1 MEETTEKKTE
11 EEKME
16 ATRQTY
22 LEEVRRRL
30 KCAES
35 HYLKPECDECCP
47 CYINLLERDISY
59 QHEELE
65 HPMNLPP
72 EIQVHII
79 SYLTDSDDFHC
90 YTTSCH
96 ALYAIGHDKR
106 YFKCYDHLRSK
117 KKPVP
122 DETKHA
128 TRFMQVKAEFQQ
140 AIKDVDLWAHPYHTC
155 YNESVNG
162 FRTRNLPKHKNLTST
177 CQSRAALS
185 CLQYNEGSG
194 HAAHLVFTALDLEPN
209 CLQQQLWDRLDKRR
223 EQDKKRKSTEMHKRR
238 TLANCR
244 TKAKRAK
251 HEKEVSKSHGDTYR
265 AAHKAKRSPS
275 DATVKVQCGVH
286 VRVHMWMHMCAA
298 PNIMG

>member
-1 MEETTEKKTE
+1 MH
-11 EEKME
+11 
-16 ATRQTY
+16 
-22 LEEVRRRL
+22 
-30 KCAES
+30 S
-35 HYLKPECDECCP
+35 
-47 CYINLLERDISY
+47 
-59 QHEELE
+59 
-65 HPMNLPP
+65 
-72 EIQVHII
+72 
-79 SYLTDSDDFHC
+79 
-90 YTTSCH
+90 
-96 ALYAIGHDKR
+96 
-106 YFKCYDHLRSK
+106 
-117 KKPVP
+117 

-155 YNESVNG
+155 
-162 FRTRNLPKHKNLTST
+162 

-209 CLQQQLWDRLDKRR
+209 CLQQQLWDR
-223 EQDKKRKSTEMHKRR
+223 
-238 TLANCR
+238 
-244 TKAKRAK
+244 
-251 HEKEVSKSHGDTYR
+251 R